1 MTLNQNI
8 VKNIVKKVIM
18 SQDYRDEIVYLIN
31 EEFLQCAIDFF
42 KRVVEAKLEAKDI
55 TIDWYKNAFMNQE
68 LKSDEI
74 ALNSGLNK
82 KTISN
87 MRGSARREVVID
99 ASNQHFEA
107 LYDSIKALVEAEPDL
122 DLKLTIKLRDVSV
135 DLNVSESLIVINT
148 LAVKRAAIRGGYWS
162 TAGKQA
168 EKAIMLA
175 LCKLF
180 KVSESNYNAEHF
192 VKNREIDFDREIDFY
207 LKTPSKQ
214 YQCEVKLM
222 GKGNPESAD
231 AIIARGSEL
240 FVADTLS
247 VQNKNQCNSLGVSWV
262 ALRDENGYKRF
273 ADALDKFGIPYTK
286 YNGDLNEDLPKVLD
300 EIF

>member
-273 ADALDKFGIPYTK
+273 ADALDKFGIPYTM